1 MSTTPTPPTS
11 SAARDCVLIVD
22 DDRAARETLAAIL
35 SEFYEVELVRDAKE
49 ATERL
54 SHRSYQVL
62 ITDYQM
68 PGMTGLELLNVVSE
82 AYPNMVAILLT
93 AHSRTR
99 EVREADR
106 ERKIFAVLTKPCDPE
121 GLIRTTRLAVATSH
135 MRSMNAR
142 QSP

>member
-1 MSTTPTPPTS
+1 MLATAPA
-11 SAARDCVLIVD
+11 AARDCVLIVD
-22 DDRAARETLAAIL
+22 DDRVARETLAAIL
-35 SEFYEVELVRDAKE
+35 GEFYEVDLVRDAKE

-54 SHRSYQVL
+54 SARTYQVL

-68 PGMTGLELLNVVSE
+68 PGMTGLQLLNIVGV

-99 EVREADR
+99 EIRDADH

-121 GLIRTTRLAVATSH
+121 GLIRTMRLAVATSR
-135 MRSMNAR
+135 MRCMNAR